1 MDGQSLQ
8 PRSHRRPEPRT
19 PGRRLTKDHGS
30 HVLDHLNVLYKYR
43 HVAISVFLLVV
54 LGVLLRT
61 YTTVPLYRAQARLMI
76 ELEDERTA
84 AIAGAINTVG
94 NNYWQDPQV
103 YYETQYRILTGRE
116 LGRRVVHR
124 LDLGKVAEFN
134 GAGPAPTGINR
145 IVSTVKDAVASPFRK
160 APAKLPPPPAADS
173 DAVESAM
180 VGALLSRVGV
190 DPVQNSRLVDVT
202 FVSAEPAF
210 AARAIN
216 ALADEYVQ
224 QNLEL
229 RRQNMVTSLEWLSQE
244 LVKQQQK
251 VEDSERAMAQ
261 YREDQNALSLED
273 RQNIVVSRLNQL
285 NDAVTKAKTNRV
297 QKQSLYDQVRNL
309 SPDAA
314 PDTIPAI
321 LQNPYIQTIK
331 TRLAELQREKATML
345 ERYGEKYPDVMKVS
359 ASLEDVKVQ
368 LQTELK
374 KAIAA
379 IQNDYE
385 SARAEERAL
394 AGSLEEQKNAA
405 MDLNRKSVSYTVL
418 ERDANSNRQVY
429 ETLLQR
435 EKELQ
440 VMANSRGNNVRI
452 TDRAEQPVA
461 PFTPAPGRELMLAL
475 IAGVS
480 LALGLVFVLDYL
492 NDTVKTPDDVTEK
505 LRIPLLGLAPKVRGD
520 QAVLLSQDVPHE
532 FGEAFRSLRTSLIF
546 STGSEA
552 TRLVMVTSAQPL
564 EGKTTTSCNL
574 ALALAIGGARV
585 LLIDADMRRPGVH
598 RTLDLGNSVGLS
610 QVLTGQATLT
620 SAIRTVDTPK
630 LTVLTAG
637 TPPPNP
643 SELLGS
649 ERMSAL
655 LREAQAGGY
664 DWVLVDTPPVLAVT
678 DAVVLAPLVDG
689 VAFVIGSEMTR
700 RQHASRALE
709 TLMISRAH
717 LFGAVL
723 NQVDLQRNKYYYSR
737 YYGYKSR
744 SYYSTPAA

>member
-8 PRSHRRPEPRT
+8 PRSHRRPEPRI
-19 PGRRLTKDHGS
+19 PSRRPTKDHGS

-84 AIAGAINTVG
+84 AIAGAINTVS
-94 NNYWQDPQV
+94 NTYWQDPQV

-124 LDLGKVAEFN
+124 LDLAKVAEFN
-134 GAGPAPTGINR
+134 GAGPAPKGINR
-145 IVSTVKDAVASPFRK
+145 IVSAMKGAVASPFRHA
-160 APAKLPPPPAADS
+160 APETPPPPADGEA
-173 DAVESAM
+173 AESAM

-345 ERYGEKYPDVMKVS
+345 ERYGEKYPDVMKVN

-385 SARAEERAL
+385 SARAEERTL

-461 PFTPAPGRELMLAL
+461 PFTPAPRRDLMLAL
-475 IAGVS
+475 MAGVS

-505 LRIPLLGLAPKVRGD
+505 LKIPLLGLAPKVRGD
-520 QAVLLSQDVPHE
+520 QGVLLSQDVPHE

-546 STGSEA
+546 STGSEK

-598 RTLDLGNSVGLS
+598 RTLDLENSVGLS
-610 QVLTGQATLT
+610 QVLTGQATLA

-655 LREAQAGGY
+655 LRESQAGGY

-717 LFGAVL
+717 LFGGVL

-744 SYYSTPAA
+744 GYYSTPAA

>member
-505 LRIPLLGLAPKVRGD
+505 LRIPLLGLAPKVRGRPGRPAFSGCSARVRRGVSVVAHVAHLQHRIRGD
-520 QAVLLSQDVPHE
+520 ASRHGDERTAARRQDHDVL
-532 FGEAFRSLRTSLIF
+532 
-546 STGSEA
+546 
-552 TRLVMVTSAQPL
+552 QP
-564 EGKTTTSCNL
+564 G
-574 ALALAIGGARV
+574 AGARYRRRPRAAHRRRHAPARRAPHPGPREQRRV
-585 LLIDADMRRPGVH
+585 VAGLDRTGDADKRDPHRRYAEAHGADGRDATAESV
-598 RTLDLGNSVGLS
+598 RAAGLG
-610 QVLTGQATLT
+610 AHER
-620 SAIRTVDTPK
+620 A
-630 LTVLTAG
+630 
-637 TPPPNP
+637 P
-643 SELLGS
+643 S
-649 ERMSAL
+649 
-655 LREAQAGGY
+655 
-664 DWVLVDTPPVLAVT
+664 
-678 DAVVLAPLVDG
+678 
-689 VAFVIGSEMTR
+689 
-700 RQHASRALE
+700 
-709 TLMISRAH
+709 
-717 LFGAVL
+717 
-723 NQVDLQRNKYYYSR
+723 
-737 YYGYKSR
+737 
-744 SYYSTPAA
+744 